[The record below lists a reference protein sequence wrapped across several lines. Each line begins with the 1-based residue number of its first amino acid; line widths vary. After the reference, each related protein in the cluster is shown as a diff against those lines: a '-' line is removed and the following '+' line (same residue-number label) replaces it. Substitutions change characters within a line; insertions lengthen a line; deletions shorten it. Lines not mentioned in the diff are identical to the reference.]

1 MVIFEAEA
9 ESFHSL
15 VHDEPPSLEIDVVG
29 FKNHFSFDLTDISIT
44 SRILSGNTLEIT
56 ATRLDADKGWSEDM
70 NILVAGTGFQQ
81 TVHMGSSETREKKTV
96 VELLLAPVPLPTLLV
111 EPSVPYDL
119 PPCPSAQW
127 VTRDVF
133 NARFHADLVV
143 LPTSLYA
150 VGFVGEELW
159 LYNEKYWE
167 KYFMVEAC
175 VQHLVRVARSM
186 GVSKMYFV
194 ICGYDGL
201 GEGLWPT
208 PSRTRPRIFGE
219 RECVDWVVAPL
230 EDDEYPVFH
239 REEWVLAQSTLRG
252 MPNAVGIVDRH
263 YFYHNLYNPFRSWHR
278 GIPFLEKKAKIVF
291 GGQERGS
298 RHNFLH
304 RRDIAMNPRAY
315 FWSDA
320 VPKTHVEPTTRQWM
334 DRRDQVNYRY
344 ILDVDGNASTW
355 DATAWKMN
363 SGSVIFKVESGWRQW
378 FYDDY
383 LPWVHYVPIADDFRD
398 LDEKFAWCE
407 AHPEECLA
415 MIRECKALFHKVY
428 TFSRVVEST
437 RKIVQMIT
445 RSTWAVKA
453 QDG

>member
-9 ESFHSL
+9 ETFL
-15 VHDEPPSLEIDVVG
+15 CDPPPSPLEVDVVG
-29 FKNHFSFDLTDISIT
+29 FKTHFSFDLTDISIT
-44 SRILSGNTLEIT
+44 YRILLENKLEIT
-56 ATRLDADKGWSEDM
+56 ATRLDTDSGWSEDM
-70 NILVAGTGFQQ
+70 NILVVGTGFQQ
-81 TVHMGSSETREKKTV
+81 TVHMGPSETREKKTV
-96 VELLLAPVPLPTLLV
+96 VDITLLLDPTPCM
-111 EPSVPYDL
+111 EPSLPYNL
-119 PPCPSAQW
+119 PPCPQAQW
-127 VTRDVF
+127 VTREVF
-133 NARFHADLVV
+133 NERFHADLVV

-150 VGFVGEELW
+150 VGLRGEELW

-175 VQHLVRVARSM
+175 VKHIVRVARSM
-186 GVSKMYFV
+186 DVSEMYFV
-194 ICGYDGL
+194 ISGYDGL

-208 PSRTRPRIFGE
+208 PSRTVPRRYSE
-219 RECVDWVVAPL
+219 RECVDRVEGPL

-239 REEWVLAQSTLRG
+239 RGELVLAQSTLKG

-278 GIPFLEKKAKIVF
+278 GIPFSEKKPKIVF
-291 GGQERGS
+291 GGQERGG

-304 RRDIAMNPRAY
+304 RRDISMNPRAY

-320 VPKTHVEPTTRQWM
+320 VPKTNVEPTTRQWL
-334 DRRDQVNYRY
+334 DRHDQVNYKY
-344 ILDVDGNASTW
+344 IMDVDGNASTW

-378 FYDDY
+378 FYDEY

-407 AHPEECLA
+407 NHPEKCLT
-415 MIRECKALFHKVY
+415 MIRQCKKLFQRVY
-428 TFSRVVEST
+428 TFSKVVEST
-437 RKIVQMIT
+437 KRVIKRIQNF
-445 RSTWAVKA
+445 
-453 QDG
+453 